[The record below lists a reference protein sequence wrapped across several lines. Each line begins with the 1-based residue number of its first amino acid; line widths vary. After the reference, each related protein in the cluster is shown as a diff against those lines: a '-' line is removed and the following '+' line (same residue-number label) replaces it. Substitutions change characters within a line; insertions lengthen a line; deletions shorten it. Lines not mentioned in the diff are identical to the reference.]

1 MSDDKETY
9 NEIKKEMS
17 IDINNDNDGST
28 TMDTRNDYSEEV
40 PHGSSNA
47 FSDKLSTAILRSENE
62 DLDDNNDRDIPSP
75 IESESRFPLLSI
87 ESEQW
92 LGDWMM
98 INQELMKVIPLQNN
112 ELQLVA
118 SRAYNK
124 IIKWMNQTNI
134 INNEQNH

>member
-9 NEIKKEMS
+9 NEIEEEMS

-40 PHGSSNA
+40 PDGSSNA
-47 FSDKLSTAILRSENE
+47 FSDKLSTAIIRSENE
-62 DLDDNNDRDIPSP
+62 DLDDNKDRDIPSP
-75 IESESRFPLLSI
+75 VESESRFPLLSF

-98 INQELMKVIPLQNN
+98 VNQELMKVIPLRNN

-118 SRAYNK
+118 PRVYNK
-124 IIKWMNQTNI
+124 IIKWMNQANI
-134 INNEQNH
+134 KNNEQQH